1 MDEKELIE
9 RMKRAKEKVK
19 DGILTPMVDMLP
31 EDREYAAGVYVGV
44 DIGSGDDIGVME
56 ETTTVT
62 DNFSLEEFINHVK
75 VSGIL
80 TEEGREY
87 IDVRDVRLIIEM
99 IKKQNNPIKRQN
111 HV

>member
-44 DIGSGDDIGVME
+44 DIGSGDDMGVME
-56 ETTTVT
+56 ETITVT

>member
-1 MDEKELIE
+1 MLIGSD
-9 RMKRAKEKVK
+9 RICNLYADWNCKQSGYNRHSF
-19 DGILTPMVDMLP
+19 GHI
-31 EDREYAAGVYVGV
+31 REYTYRNMCLLRLGFYDLYNKRTLRGT
-44 DIGSGDDIGVME
+44 ME

-99 IKKQNNPIKRQN
+99 IKNPK
-111 HV
+111 

>member
-1 MDEKELIE
+1 MDEKEFME

-19 DGILTPMVDMLP
+19 DGILIPMVDMLP

-44 DIGSGDDIGVME
+44 DIGSGDDME
-56 ETTTVT
+56 GTTTVT

-99 IKKQNNPIKRQN
+99 IKNPK
-111 HV
+111 

>member
-1 MDEKELIE
+1 MNEKEFME

-44 DIGSGDDIGVME
+44 DIGSGDDME

-99 IKKQNNPIKRQN
+99 VNNQK
-111 HV
+111 

>member
-1 MDEKELIE
+1 MDEKELME

-19 DGILTPMVDMLP
+19 DGILIPMVDMLP
-31 EDREYAAGVYVGV
+31 EDRELATGKYVGV
-44 DIGSGDDIGVME
+44 DIGSGDDMGVME

-62 DNFSLEEFINHVK
+62 DSFSLEEFINHVK

-99 IKKQNNPIKRQN
+99 IKNQK
-111 HV
+111 

>member
-1 MDEKELIE
+1 
-9 RMKRAKEKVK
+9 MK
-19 DGILTPMVDMLP
+19 
-31 EDREYAAGVYVGV
+31 
-44 DIGSGDDIGVME
+44 

-99 IKKQNNPIKRQN
+99 IKKQNNPIKTTKSCLKK
-111 HV
+111 